1 VAAAPR
7 QVVFAPMV
15 SRCYSFR
22 PLDRVAQ
29 PAARRVGVWRREIE
43 LQVGEVLRIGTL
55 CVIVVELHD
64 DEVVLKVCDEL
75 EVDEADGWT
84 SPTPK

>member
-1 VAAAPR
+1 
-7 QVVFAPMV
+7 
-15 SRCYSFR
+15 
-22 PLDRVAQ
+22 
-29 PAARRVGVWRREIE
+29 VWRREIE
-43 LQVGEVLRIGTL
+43 LQVGEVLRVGTL